1 MGDAAAGGV
10 LSSFDASIY
19 DNHLT
24 NQNKNGQAKNNPNH
38 NSALGGSHRVDYMG
52 SISQKLAT
60 SQSVSA
66 VVGVAPAPPRM
77 KNLKQTTSFN

>member
-1 MGDAAAGGV
+1 MGDAGGV

-19 DNHLT
+19 DNHLANQT
-24 NQNKNGQAKNNPNH
+24 NGQNKNH

-52 SISQKLAT
+52 SITQKLAT

-66 VVGVAPAPPRM
+66 VQAP
-77 KNLKQTTSFN
+77 